1 MTRKVPKE
9 FSDYFSGLSEEA
21 FNILVERQ
29 EGYGPANIEGLGPY
43 GVFSRLALDKCGR
56 IATSLNGT
64 IKSGVPEVSKDWFNA
79 GVRDAL
85 IDISN
90 YALILIAL
98 GENKWSAVSRAD
110 EVKANKKEEDRGRF
124 TDRKVQTNNN
134 HRQNELA
141 ELRDKGADY

>member
-1 MTRKVPKE
+1 MSRKVPRE
-9 FSDYFSGLSEEA
+9 FTEYFADLSQESYDVL
-21 FNILVERQ
+21 IQRQ
-29 EGYGPANIEGLGPY
+29 EGYGPSNIEGLGPY

-64 IKSGVPEVSKDWFNA
+64 IKSGVPQVSPDWFND

-98 GENKWSAVSRAD
+98 GENKWSEVARAGEND
-110 EVKANKKEEDRGRF
+110 KEVVEDC
-124 TDRKVQTNNN
+124 
-134 HRQNELA
+134 E
-141 ELRDKGADY
+141 

>member
-1 MTRKVPKE
+1 MTRQVPKE
-9 FSDYFSGLSEEA
+9 FIDYFFDLSQEA
-21 FNILVERQ
+21 YDVLVQRQ
-29 EGYGPANIEGLGPY
+29 EGYGPSNIEGLGPY

-64 IKSGVPEVSKDWFNA
+64 IKSGVPEVSPDWFND

-98 GENKWSAVSRAD
+98 GERKWSEVSRAG
-110 EVKANKKEEDRGRF
+110 ESEKELVEDC
-124 TDRKVQTNNN
+124 
-134 HRQNELA
+134 E
-141 ELRDKGADY
+141 

>member
-1 MTRKVPKE
+1 MSRQVPKE
-9 FSDYFSGLSEEA
+9 FLDYFKALSTEA
-21 FNILVERQ
+21 YTVLVERQ
-29 EGYGPANIEGLGPY
+29 EGYGPSNIEGLGPY

-64 IKSGVPEVSKDWFNA
+64 IKSGVPEVSEDWFNP

-98 GENKWSAVSRAD
+98 GENQWSVVSRAA
-110 EVKANKKEEDRGRF
+110 EPEE
-124 TDRKVQTNNN
+124 N
-134 HRQNELA
+134 LA
-141 ELRDKGADY
+141 DCE

>member
-1 MTRKVPKE
+1 MSRKVPKE
-9 FSDYFSGLSEEA
+9 FTEYFADLSQESYD
-21 FNILVERQ
+21 ILIQRQ
-29 EGYGPANIEGLGPY
+29 EGYGPSNIEGLGPY

-64 IKSGVPEVSKDWFNA
+64 IKSGVPQVSPDWFND

-98 GENKWSAVSRAD
+98 GENKWSEVARAGEKDD
-110 EVKANKKEEDRGRF
+110 EVAEDC
-124 TDRKVQTNNN
+124 
-134 HRQNELA
+134 E
-141 ELRDKGADY
+141 

>member
-1 MTRKVPKE
+1 MSRKVPKE
-9 FSDYFSGLSEEA
+9 FIEYFADLSQESYD
-21 FNILVERQ
+21 ILIQRQ
-29 EGYGPANIEGLGPY
+29 EGYGPSNIEGLGPY

-64 IKSGVPEVSKDWFNA
+64 IKSGVPQVSPDWFND

-98 GENKWSAVSRAD
+98 GEGKWSEVARAGEKDD
-110 EVKANKKEEDRGRF
+110 EVSEDC
-124 TDRKVQTNNN
+124 
-134 HRQNELA
+134 E
-141 ELRDKGADY
+141 